1 MVESVNGKEA
11 IIGTAFGGSPCGMAA
26 GVAATGTVGRSGV
39 DLTKGDVGAAGATGA
54 TGVAGMVGV
63 GAAGAAGVS
72 GAIGGEPG
80 LLVPVN
86 GMAAMMRETSAI
98 NCSTRFKRTMVSAIG
113 LENFSDGNTVVFV
126 AGSPGPGM
134 ASTILRNS

>member
-1 MVESVNGKEA
+1 MVESGNGKEA
-11 IIGTAFGGSPCGMAA
+11 IIGTAFGGSPCGMGA
-26 GVAATGTVGRSGV
+26 GVATTGTVGWSGV
-39 DLTKGDVGAAGATGA
+39 DLTKGDVGATGATGA
-54 TGVAGMVGV
+54 TGVAGV
-63 GAAGAAGVS
+63 GAAGAAGIS
-72 GAIGGEPG
+72 GAIGGAPG

-98 NCSTRFKRTMVSAIG
+98 NRSTRFKRTMVSAIG
-113 LENFSDGNTVVFV
+113 LENFSVGNTVVFV